1 MMKNFASKILLTTVI
16 ATSSSAAV
24 ADSMWKEDTLDAW
37 IDGKAETTLLLNS
50 NLNSFDINT
59 YVKDQVVTLTGS
71 VENQT
76 EKALAEELVLSFDD
90 VKSVKNEL
98 TVIDNEKDKN
108 KESTQVLTD
117 TKITTIVKTRLL
129 MNTGVSGTDI
139 EVETKENTVV
149 LKGSVTSDTEH
160 DLALSI
166 ARNTSDVD
174 KVIDKLEVIQ

>member
-1 MMKNFASKILLTTVI
+1 MKNIASKILLTTVI
-16 ATSSSAAV
+16 ATSSSVAI
-24 ADSMWKEDTLDAW
+24 ADSMWKEETLDAW

-71 VENQT
+71 VENET
-76 EKALAEELVLSFDD
+76 EKSLAEELVLSLDR

-98 TVIDNEKDKN
+98 TVIDNEKEN
-108 KESTQVLTD
+108 KESTQVLMD
-117 TKITTIVKTRLL
+117 TKITAIVKTRLL
-129 MNTGVSGTDI
+129 MNTEVSGSDI
-139 EVETKENTVV
+139 EVETNGNTVV
-149 LKGSVTSDTEH
+149 MKGSVTSDTEH

-174 KVIDKLEVIQ
+174 KVIDKIEVIQ

>member
-1 MMKNFASKILLTTVI
+1 MKNITSKILLTTVI
-16 ATSSSAAV
+16 ATSSFTAV
-24 ADSMWKEDTLDAW
+24 ADNMWKEDTLDAW

-59 YVKDQVVTLTGS
+59 FVKDQVVTLTGS

-76 EKALAEELVLSFDD
+76 EKALAEELLLSLDD

-98 TVIDNEKDKN
+98 TVIENEKDKN
-108 KESTQVLTD
+108 KESVQALTD
-117 TKITTIVKTRLL
+117 TKITAIVKTRLL
-129 MNTGVSGTDI
+129 FNTEVSGTDI

-166 ARNTSDVD
+166 ARNTSDVN

>member
-1 MMKNFASKILLTTVI
+1 MKNIASKILLTTVI
-16 ATSSSAAV
+16 ATSSSVAI
-24 ADSMWKEDTLDAW
+24 ADSMWKEETLDAW

-71 VENQT
+71 VENET
-76 EKALAEELVLSFDD
+76 EKSLAEELILSLDR

-98 TVIDNEKDKN
+98 TVIDNKKEN
-108 KESTQVLTD
+108 KESTQVLMD
-117 TKITTIVKTRLL
+117 TKITAIVKTRLL
-129 MNTGVSGTDI
+129 MNTEVSGSDI
-139 EVETKENTVV
+139 EVETNGNTVV
-149 LKGSVTSDTEH
+149 LKGSVASDTEH

-174 KVIDKLEVIQ
+174 KVIDNLEVIQ

>member
-1 MMKNFASKILLTTVI
+1 MKTIASKILLTTVI
-16 ATSSSAAV
+16 ATSSSSSVV
-24 ADSMWKEDTLDAW
+24 ADSMWKEDTFDAW

-59 YVKDQVVTLTGS
+59 YVNDRVVTLTGS
-71 VENQT
+71 VDNYT
-76 EKALAEELVLSFDD
+76 EKALAEELVLSLDD

-98 TVIDNEKDKN
+98 TVMENEKN
-108 KESTQVLTD
+108 NESTQVLTD
-117 TKITTIVKTRLL
+117 SKITAIVKTRLL
-129 MNTGVSGTDI
+129 MNAGVSGTDI
-139 EVETKENTVV
+139 EVETRKNTVV

-174 KVIDKLEVIQ
+174 KVIDNLEVIQ